1 MKKFILPILVCI
13 FLLLC
18 SCSGYLPNKENSGSS
33 AQSVSMPEED
43 SSSEEQSSSSLE
55 SEQPDSGEDVQTQ
68 SDTSDS
74 QSVATENSEG
84 SGNQKPPASSH
95 TQVPSND
102 KEPPKQSQ
110 PAEKPEQKPQ
120 PSNPEETSPPTS
132 KPTEPS
138 ESTPE
143 PSVPE
148 EKPFDISPYLTDAIE
163 YGQYIGLKLDSTA
176 TACND
181 DPIFANADSKF
192 LERDLC
198 DRLNW
203 YVESGFTAFWIWTE
217 DLGNNEYN
225 IFIGYA

>member
-1 MKKFILPILVCI
+1 MTTTQKT
-13 FLLLC
+13 
-18 SCSGYLPNKENSGSS
+18 YLHII
-33 AQSVSMPEED
+33 Q
-43 SSSEEQSSSSLE
+43 
-55 SEQPDSGEDVQTQ
+55 
-68 SDTSDS
+68 
-74 QSVATENSEG
+74 
-84 SGNQKPPASSH
+84 
-95 TQVPSND
+95 
-102 KEPPKQSQ
+102 EPPKQSQ

>member
-55 SEQPDSGEDVQTQ
+55 SEQPDSGEDIQT
-68 SDTSDS
+68 
-74 QSVATENSEG
+74 
-84 SGNQKPPASSH
+84 
-95 TQVPSND
+95 
-102 KEPPKQSQ
+102 
-110 PAEKPEQKPQ
+110 KPEQKPQ